1 MASGKYETILFVVF
15 AQPSVELDSF
25 FSPTLL
31 DGPSLLVTVFALL
44 SCQANLGIDD
54 AFVSEIYSFQQCY
67 VLFRTIT
74 AIC

>member
-1 MASGKYETILFVVF
+1 MASGTQETILFVVF

-31 DGPSLLVTVFALL
+31 DGPSLLVTAFLL

-54 AFVSEIYSFQQCY
+54 TFVSEIYSFQQCY

-74 AIC
+74 AKC